1 MSVLPIKLSDF
12 IYDIIYKLQ
21 GYYLLKDNCEPM
33 DTTKS
38 FGETVRGIREMD
50 LNDKL
55 FRLKNVE
62 GLQDTEANQ
71 DDSELKV
78 RRYYYQ
84 LDQHNTIYDFNSN
97 ITMYLSFIYS

>member
-1 MSVLPIKLSDF
+1 
-12 IYDIIYKLQ
+12 
-21 GYYLLKDNCEPM
+21 M

-78 RRYYYQ
+78 RRYYYH
-84 LDQHNTIYDFNSN
+84 LNQHNGFYLNIIICLSLIY
-97 ITMYLSFIYS
+97 L

>member
-1 MSVLPIKLSDF
+1 
-12 IYDIIYKLQ
+12 
-21 GYYLLKDNCEPM
+21 M

-38 FGETVRGIREMD
+38 YGETVRGIREMD

-84 LDQHNTIYDFNSN
+84 LDQHNGFYLNIIICLSLIY
-97 ITMYLSFIYS
+97 L

>member
-1 MSVLPIKLSDF
+1 MPYTNLILVF
-12 IYDIIYKLQ
+12 YCHQ
-21 GYYLLKDNCEPM
+21 TLLKDNCNPM

-84 LDQHNTIYDFNSN
+84 LNQHNVTSHGFYLNIIICLSLIY
-97 ITMYLSFIYS
+97 L

>member
-1 MSVLPIKLSDF
+1 MSVLSIHIMPYNKQSLVL
-12 IYDIIYKLQ
+12 YCHPT
-21 GYYLLKDNCEPM
+21 LLKDNCKPT

-78 RRYYYQ
+78 RRYYYH
-84 LDQHNTIYDFNSN
+84 LNQHNGFYLNIIICLSLIY
-97 ITMYLSFIYS
+97 L

>member
-1 MSVLPIKLSDF
+1 MPYNKQSLVLYCP
-12 IYDIIYKLQ
+12 Q
-21 GYYLLKDNCEPM
+21 TLLKDNCKPT

-84 LDQHNTIYDFNSN
+84 LNQHNMILIQISQC
-97 ITMYLSFIYS
+97 ILVLFIHRKC

>member
-1 MSVLPIKLSDF
+1 MPYTNLILVF
-12 IYDIIYKLQ
+12 YCHQ
-21 GYYLLKDNCEPM
+21 TLLKDNCNPM

-84 LDQHNTIYDFNSN
+84 LDQHNYISWFLFEYHN
-97 ITMYLSFIYS
+97 LS

>member
-1 MSVLPIKLSDF
+1 
-12 IYDIIYKLQ
+12 
-21 GYYLLKDNCEPM
+21 
-33 DTTKS
+33 
-38 FGETVRGIREMD
+38 MD

-84 LDQHNTIYDFNSN
+84 LDQNNDFYLNIIICLSLIY
-97 ITMYLSFIYS
+97 L

>member
-1 MSVLPIKLSDF
+1 M
-12 IYDIIYKLQ
+12 
-21 GYYLLKDNCEPM
+21 E
-33 DTTKS
+33 TTKS

-84 LDQHNTIYDFNSN
+84 LNQHNVFISWFLFEYHD
-97 ITMYLSFIYS
+97 LS

>member
-1 MSVLPIKLSDF
+1 MPYNKQSLVLYCHPT
-12 IYDIIYKLQ
+12 
-21 GYYLLKDNCEPM
+21 LLKDNCKPT

-78 RRYYYQ
+78 RRYYYH
-84 LDQHNTIYDFNSN
+84 LNQHNVLHL
-97 ITMYLSFIYS
+97 MVFI

>member
-1 MSVLPIKLSDF
+1 MPYTKQSLVL
-12 IYDIIYKLQ
+12 YCHQ
-21 GYYLLKDNCEPM
+21 TLLKDNCKPT
-33 DTTKS
+33 DTPKS

-84 LDQHNTIYDFNSN
+84 LNQHNMILIQISQC
-97 ITMYLSFIYS
+97 ILVLFIHRKC

>member
-1 MSVLPIKLSDF
+1 MPYTKQSLVL
-12 IYDIIYKLQ
+12 YCHQ
-21 GYYLLKDNCEPM
+21 TLLKDNCKPT

-84 LDQHNTIYDFNSN
+84 LNQHFLNCYYFINYYTIYF
-97 ITMYLSFIYS
+97 YKYEYGL

>member
-1 MSVLPIKLSDF
+1 
-12 IYDIIYKLQ
+12 
-21 GYYLLKDNCEPM
+21 
-33 DTTKS
+33 
-38 FGETVRGIREMD
+38 MD

-78 RRYYYQ
+78 RRYYYH
-84 LDQHNTIYDFNSN
+84 LNQHITSHGFYLNIIICLSLIY
-97 ITMYLSFIYS
+97 L